1 MKVSCIVPVY
11 NEGERVLGVLNAIV
25 GHELVD
31 EVIVVNDGSRDN
43 TKEVLDRTSGINF
56 ISLPEN
62 HGKSFAVMTGLKA
75 ARNELVMMID
85 SDLLGLRKESITA
98 LIEPVVQNQADMTM
112 SLRKNSLGIY
122 KLFGCDFFSGE
133 RVFYKS
139 ILGDLDQIQKLKG
152 FLLESYINKILI
164 EKNLRLKVVKWE
176 NVVTPRKSVKM
187 GFWQG
192 SYGDF
197 KMVKLIV
204 SYLGIFGTIKMISGL
219 LRLKV

>member
-1 MKVSCIVPVY
+1 MKVSCIIPVY

-31 EVIVVNDGSRDN
+31 EVIVINDGSIDN
-43 TKEVLDRTSGINF
+43 TKQVLEKTSGINF
-56 ISLPEN
+56 ISLPQN
-62 HGKSFAVMTGLKA
+62 HGKSFAVMTGLKL

-85 SDLLGLRKESITA
+85 SDLLGLSKQAITA
-98 LIEPVVQNQADMTM
+98 LIEPLLKNQADTTM

-152 FLLESYINKILI
+152 FLLESYINNILI
-164 EKNLRLKVVKWE
+164 KKNLRLKIVKWE
-176 NVVTPRKSVKM
+176 NVITPRKSVKM

-192 SYGDF
+192 SYSDF
-197 KMVKLIV
+197 KMVMLIV
-204 SYLGIFGTIKMISGL
+204 SYLGVFGTLKMVSGL
-219 LRLKV
+219 LRIRV